1 MGLKNALQEAE
12 GTAQEGV
19 KPEGAI
25 ARCPLCRKDT
35 LHAFRPFCSHKC
47 KMVDLYRWVSGHYVI
62 PGDPEQVLE
71 KEKEEA
77 LEEWQEGG
85 QDGPL

>member
-1 MGLKNALQEAE
+1 MDKDARTQATDKAEKEASAA
-12 GTAQEGV
+12 T
-19 KPEGAI
+19 
-25 ARCPLCRKDT
+25 CPLCKKET
-35 LHAFRPFCSHKC
+35 VHTFRPFCSQKC

-77 LEEWQEGG
+77 LEEWQHHPK
-85 QDGPL
+85 DGPL